1 MTARAGEGQIGWRLL
16 HYGLTLILLALAGL
30 TLRSAAAIGSN
41 PDLRPLRDATTAEI
55 AASLDRQLARASTPD
70 HLAARIDLRLT
81 KDPRNWVALDAL
93 VDLAAERGIS
103 LPPGLV
109 TRLADA
115 RARDFSATTLAAGC
129 LACAVDI
136 TTCTLTTAMM
146 CKLPVLLTPLEDMRG
161 IAQAG
166 ADYATGEAIDRID
179 LGLSVLGLSATGL
192 ALVSGG
198 SSLTVKGG
206 VGVLKLARGM
216 NRLSPRL
223 ADTAAISLREG
234 IDWAALPA
242 ARSADDLAALMR
254 PEALAPLAE
263 TAADLGRMADTL
275 GPTATLHLL
284 PLIDDATDAARLSR
298 VSQAHGPRTVAA
310 ADLLGPSRLL
320 RATVRI
326 TDLAAGLVLGLT
338 GLLVSAGA
346 LVGNALQSVLW
357 RRLLRASR

>member
-1 MTARAGEGQIGWRLL
+1 MTGWAGQGQIGRRLL
-16 HYGLTLILLALAGL
+16 RLGLILILLASAGL
-30 TLRSAAAIGSN
+30 TLFSAATIWSN
-41 PDLRPLRDATTAEI
+41 PGLRPLRDATVAEI
-55 AASLDRQLARASTPD
+55 AARLDRQLARAATPD
-70 HLAARIDLRLT
+70 YLAARIDLRLAE
-81 KDPRNWVALDAL
+81 DPRNWVALDAL
-93 VDLAAERGIS
+93 ADLGAERNIP
-103 LPPGLV
+103 LPPELI

-115 RARDFSATTLAAGC
+115 RARDFSATALAAGC

-136 TTCTLTTAMM
+136 TTCTLTTAMV

-166 ADYATGEAIDRID
+166 ADYATGAAIDRID

-192 ALVSGG
+192 ALASGG

-206 VGVLKLARGM
+206 AGVLKLARGM

-223 ADTAAISLREG
+223 TETAAISLREG

-242 ARSADDLAALMR
+242 ARSADDLAGLMR
-254 PEALAPLAE
+254 PQALAPL
-263 TAADLGRMADTL
+263 TQTIADLGRTTDAL

-298 VSQAHGPRTVAA
+298 VSRALGPRTVAA

-320 RATVRI
+320 RATVRM
-326 TDLAAGLVLGLT
+326 TDLAVGLLLGLT
-338 GLLVSAGA
+338 GLLASAGA
-346 LVGNALQSVLW
+346 LMGNALQSVLW
-357 RRLLRASR
+357 RHLLRAAR